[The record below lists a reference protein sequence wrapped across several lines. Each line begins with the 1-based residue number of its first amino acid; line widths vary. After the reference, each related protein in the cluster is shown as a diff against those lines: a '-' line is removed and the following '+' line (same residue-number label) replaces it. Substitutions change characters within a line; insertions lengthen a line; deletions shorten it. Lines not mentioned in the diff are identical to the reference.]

1 MAENRESDRNLD
13 RRAFMRGSAAL
24 GLCALASSAVHAV
37 DKAPEDSAAQ
47 PPSAASADED
57 RAYERVRVALSKL
70 EGLDGRDR
78 TASIAVGEREI
89 ILIKLDDNTI
99 RALDATCTHKQC
111 PVRYK
116 PKWGHLRCRCHGS
129 RFRLDGTVLNP
140 PAKEDLGVYEAAVEG
155 DEVVISL
162 PK

>member
-1 MAENRESDRNLD
+1 MTDTNGTGRNLD

-24 GLCALASSAVHAV
+24 GLYALASRAVSAGEEGPA
-37 DKAPEDSAAQ
+37 DSAAQ
-47 PPSAASADED
+47 RPDTSAAGEEQ
-57 RAYERVRVALSKL
+57 AYEQVRVALSELK
-70 EGLDGRDR
+70 GLDGRDR
-78 TASIAVGEREI
+78 TAGIKVGDKEI

-129 RFRLDGTVLNP
+129 RFALDGTVLNP
-140 PAKEDLGVYEAAVEG
+140 PAKKSLASYKAETENDQL
-155 DEVVISL
+155 VIFF